1 MAYISFKPQDYFNTV
16 LYTGTGTTHTITG
29 VGFQPD
35 FIWQKARSA
44 SQSHRAF
51 DSVRGGDNVL
61 YPDLNNASGTDAQLI
76 TSFNSDGF
84 VMGTA
89 GGNAN
94 DSATTYVAWNWKAGT
109 TSGITTNGSTTITP
123 TAYSFDATRG
133 ISIIKRAGSGAAGLY
148 PHGLGVT
155 PAMVLTK
162 TQDGVNNWFV
172 QSNLLGAS
180 SWTSDNYMALNSSAA
195 KGSSSTIVNAADSV
209 NISLAGSDDWVNSSS
224 YNYIDYIFA
233 PVQGF
238 SSIGTFQGQG
248 NADGPMVYTGF
259 RPALVIMKNTATSS
273 WWSMYDDKRLGYNSD
288 NNALFP
294 STLDAANTS
303 DFINIVSNGFKVITT
318 NSNVNGSGN
327 RFFYMAFAAN
337 PLVYSNGDIAT
348 AR

>member
-1 MAYISFKPQDYFNTV
+1 
-16 LYTGTGTTHTITG
+16 
-29 VGFQPD
+29 
-35 FIWQKARSA
+35 
-44 SQSHRAF
+44 
-51 DSVRGGDNVL
+51 
-61 YPDLNNASGTDAQLI
+61 
-76 TSFNSDGF
+76 
-84 VMGTA
+84 
-89 GGNAN
+89 
-94 DSATTYVAWNWKAGT
+94 
-109 TSGITTNGSTTITP
+109 
-123 TAYSFDATRG
+123 
-133 ISIIKRAGSGAAGLY
+133 
-148 PHGLGVT
+148 
-155 PAMVLTK
+155 
-162 TQDGVNNWFV
+162 
-172 QSNLLGAS
+172 
-180 SWTSDNYMALNSSAA
+180 MALNSSAA